1 MYNVDYYIMHR
12 AINKEAARI
21 WSLTKVLEAIYGR
34 DTYSS
39 IVLENIR
46 ENTAQKIQILKRA
59 QSDYS

>member
-1 MYNVDYYIMHR
+1 M
-12 AINKEAARI
+12 
-21 WSLTKVLEAIYGR
+21 TIYGR

-59 QSDYS
+59 QSDYFKGGANVTLV